1 MGRRRVTA
9 YSGGSMGTFG
19 QDLQFALRM
28 MRKNLGFTVAA
39 VLCLMLGIGATTGI
53 FTVVNAV
60 LLRPLPYSHP
70 EQLVRVYTEF
80 PTFPNGGLPRF
91 WTSAPEFFDLKR
103 DTHSW
108 ASLDA
113 WAMSGANLGG
123 KTQPVRVTAAAVSG
137 GMLETLGV
145 AAAAGRL
152 ISEADDVPGAP
163 VVADISYGTWRGV
176 FGGDPDIVGRETRL
190 DGKKCTII
198 GVMPKTF
205 QFPPGES
212 DPAQVWTP
220 LQLNP
225 ATETNRGGHN
235 YYLLGRLKPGVSAAR
250 AQDELAALVQFYGE
264 HRSPHTH
271 SFDPRNHTIVSY
283 PLQAEVVS
291 SVRPA
296 LLMLLGA
303 VAFVLLIASVNVANL
318 LLARAEARRREIAI
332 RGAMGAG
339 VARLARQFVTEGVLL
354 ALCGAILGLALSYA
368 GVRLVQVTN
377 AGGIP
382 RADEI
387 VMDGRVLVFTLVT
400 SLVTGAI
407 FGLAPLVP
415 LLVSGISGS
424 LKDAAGSTTAAG
436 GAQLFRRALVV
447 GELAMAM
454 VLLIGCGLM
463 LRAFWKLQEV
473 HTGFAAD
480 NVITMRVS
488 LPSGTYTDNAKIT
501 NFWTRLDDRITHLP
515 GVQSAAIVYGL
526 PPLRS
531 PNMNDTDIEGFVK
544 REGGP
549 IENVDFYQSASK
561 DYFATMGIRLME
573 GRLFDDRD
581 VQGAP
586 PVVLINRTMATTFWP
601 NQNAI
606 GRHVRTGG
614 GPNSPWSTVIGV
626 VDDVKNAGLDRPAG
640 TELYLPYRQVDG
652 FTNPDMYVV
661 MRAQSGNPE
670 ALAGAVRE
678 QLSELD
684 SSLPLA
690 EVRTMD
696 DVLERAQA
704 RPRFLTLLLTLF
716 STVALAIAT
725 VGIYGVVSYSVA
737 RRTKEFG
744 LRMVLGAQGGD
755 VLGLVMKQ
763 GAAMVLIGLVAGLV
777 TAFGLTRLMASLLF
791 GIAPTDL
798 ATFGGVTAVLA
809 AVALAACYVPARR
822 ATRVDP
828 MQTLRYE

>member
-1 MGRRRVTA
+1 
-9 YSGGSMGTFG
+9 MGTFG

-28 MRKNLGFTVAA
+28 MRKNLGFTAAA

-60 LLRPLPYSHP
+60 LLRPLPYANP
-70 EQLVRVYTEF
+70 ERMIRLYTEF

-91 WTSAPEFFDLKR
+91 WTSAPEFFDLRR

-108 ASLDA
+108 AALDA
-113 WAMSGANLGG
+113 WTTSGTNLGG
-123 KTQPVRVTAAAVSG
+123 KSQPVRVTAAYVSG

-145 AAAAGRL
+145 EPVAGRL
-152 ISEADDVPGAP
+152 ISEADNAPGAP
-163 VVADISYGTWRGV
+163 VVADISFGTWRSV
-176 FGGDPDIVGRETRL
+176 FGGDPEIVGHETRL

-212 DPAQVWTP
+212 DPAQVWTA
-220 LQLNP
+220 LQLDP
-225 ATETNRGGHN
+225 AAQTNRGGHN

-250 AQDELAALVQFYGE
+250 AQDELSALVQFYGE

-271 SFDPRNHTIVSY
+271 SFDPKNHTIVSY

-332 RGAMGAG
+332 RGALGAG
-339 VARLARQFVTEGVLL
+339 MGRLARQFMTEGILL

-368 GVRLVQVTN
+368 GVRLVQLTN

-382 RADEI
+382 RANEI

-447 GELAMAM
+447 GELAMAL

-463 LRAFWKLQEV
+463 LRAFWKLREV
-473 HTGFAAD
+473 HTGLSAD

-488 LPSGTYTDNAKIT
+488 LPSGTYSDNAKIA
-501 NFWTRLDDRITHLP
+501 NFWTRLDQRITQLP
-515 GVQSAAIVYGL
+515 GIQSAALVSGL
-526 PPLRS
+526 PPLRP

-549 IENVDFYQSASK
+549 IENVDFDQVVSK
-561 DYFATMGIRLME
+561 DYFATMGVRLMD

-581 VQGAP
+581 GPGAP
-586 PVVLINRTMATTFWP
+586 LVAIVNRTMAMTFWP
-601 NQNAI
+601 NEGAI
-606 GRHVRTGG
+606 GKHLRPNGG
-614 GPNSPWSTVIGV
+614 AATPWSTVVGV

-640 TELYLPYRQVDG
+640 TELYLPLRQG
-652 FTNPDMYVV
+652 ESFGITDMYVAT
-661 MRAQSGNPE
+661 RAQTGNPRGLE
-670 ALAGAVRE
+670 GAVRE
-678 QLSELD
+678 QLNEID
-684 SSLPLA
+684 PSLPLA
-690 EVRTMD
+690 DVRGMD
-696 DVLERAQA
+696 DVLERAES
-704 RPRFLTLLLTLF
+704 RPKFLTLLLTLF

-763 GAAMVLIGLVAGLV
+763 GAGMVAVGLIAGLL
-777 TAFGLTRLMASLLF
+777 TALALTRLMASLLF
-791 GIAPTDL
+791 GVAPTDL
-798 ATFGGVTAVLA
+798 VTFASVTAVLA

-822 ATRVDP
+822 ATQVDP

>member
-1 MGRRRVTA
+1 MET
-9 YSGGSMGTFG
+9 MW
-19 QDLQFALRM
+19 QDVQFALRM
-28 MRKNLGFTVAA
+28 MRKNLGFTAAA

-60 LLRPLPYSHP
+60 LLRPLPYQHP
-70 EQLVRVYTEF
+70 ERLIRVYTEF

-91 WTSAPEFFDLKR
+91 WTSGPEFFDLRR

-113 WAMSGANLGG
+113 WTTAGANLGG
-123 KTQPVRVTAAAVSG
+123 KTQPVRVTAAYVSG
-137 GMLETLGV
+137 GMLNALGV
-145 AAAAGRL
+145 APVAGRL
-152 ISEADDVPGAP
+152 ISEADDAPGAA
-163 VVADISYGTWRGV
+163 VVADISYGTWRSI
-176 FGGDPDIVGRETRL
+176 FGADPGIVGRETQL

-198 GVMPKTF
+198 GVMPKSF
-205 QFPPGES
+205 QFPPGEEE
-212 DPAQVWTP
+212 PAQAWTA
-220 LQLNP
+220 LQLDP
-225 ATETNRGGHN
+225 VKPGGRGSHN
-235 YYLLGRLKPGVSAAR
+235 YYLLGRLKPGVSAVQ
-250 AQDELAALVQFYGE
+250 AQGELAALVQSYGE
-264 HRSPHTH
+264 HRAPKTH
-271 SFDPRNHTIVSY
+271 SFDPKDHTIVSF

-339 VARLARQFVTEGVLL
+339 LVRLARQFVTEGILL
-354 ALCGAILGLALSYA
+354 AMCGAILGLSLSYG
-368 GVRLVQVTN
+368 GVRLVQLTN

-387 VMDGRVLVFTLVT
+387 VMDSRVLVFTLVT
-400 SLVTGAI
+400 SLVTGAL
-407 FGLAPLVP
+407 FGLAPLIP

-424 LKDAAGSTTAAG
+424 LKDTAGSTTGSG
-436 GAQLFRRALVV
+436 GAQVFRRALVV
-447 GELAMAM
+447 GELAMAL

-463 LRAFWKLQEV
+463 VRAFWKLQEV
-473 HTGFAAD
+473 HTGLAAD

-501 NFWTRLDDRITHLP
+501 NFWTRLDERITHLP
-515 GVQSAAIVYGL
+515 GVQSAALAYGL
-526 PPLRS
+526 APLRP

-549 IENVDFYQSASK
+549 IENVDFYQSVSK
-561 DYFATMGIRLME
+561 DYFATMGIRLMD

-581 VQGAP
+581 AQGGP
-586 PVVLINRTMATTFWP
+586 PVVIINKSMAMTFWP
-601 NQNAI
+601 NQNPL
-606 GRHVRTGG
+606 GRRVRPSGARDA
-614 GPNSPWSTVIGV
+614 PWVTVVGV

-640 TELYLPYRQVDG
+640 TELYLPYRQAEALGVS
-652 FTNPDMYVV
+652 DMYVL
-661 MRAQSGNPE
+661 MRAQTGNPRSW
-670 ALAGAVRE
+670 AGAVRE
-678 QLSELD
+678 QLNELD
-684 SSLPLA
+684 PTLPLA
-690 EVRTMD
+690 DVRMMD

-716 STVALAIAT
+716 SAVALAIAT

-763 GAAMVLIGLVAGLV
+763 GAGMVLVGLAAGLV
-777 TAFGLTRLMASLLF
+777 TAFALTRLMASLLF
-791 GIAPTDL
+791 GVAPTDL
-798 ATFGGVTAVLA
+798 ATFASVTAVLA